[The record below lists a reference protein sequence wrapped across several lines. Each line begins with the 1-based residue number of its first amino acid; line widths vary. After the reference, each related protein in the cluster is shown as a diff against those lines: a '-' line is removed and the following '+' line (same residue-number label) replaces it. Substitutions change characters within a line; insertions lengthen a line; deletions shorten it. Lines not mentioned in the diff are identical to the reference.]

1 MPEDKDLPG
10 PSGSDAEEAP
20 PREGTTSQFTLK
32 VESWMTDIAG
42 DFGPG
47 DAPAADVAVVTPGG
61 ETVEAPVAAPS
72 LEGGLFT
79 AALTAPEPPAP
90 TTAAAPVVPARS
102 REKSSGRARGL
113 FMALLVLVIG
123 VEAWLSWGASLR
135 ARLGF

>member
-10 PSGSDAEEAP
+10 PSASDAAEAP
-20 PREGTTSQFTLK
+20 PREGTTSQFSLK

-42 DFGPG
+42 DFAPA
-47 DAPAADVAVVTPGG
+47 DAPAPDLAAVTPGG
-61 ETVEAPVAAPS
+61 EPVEAPLAAPS
-72 LEGGLFT
+72 LEGGLFV
-79 AALTAPEPPAP
+79 AALTAPEPP
-90 TTAAAPVVPARS
+90 AAAPVVPARS